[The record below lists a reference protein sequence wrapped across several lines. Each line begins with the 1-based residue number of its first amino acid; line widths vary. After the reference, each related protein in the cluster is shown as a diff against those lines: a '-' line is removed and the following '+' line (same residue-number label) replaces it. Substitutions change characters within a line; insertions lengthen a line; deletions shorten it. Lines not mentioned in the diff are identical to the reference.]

1 MRLAALLLLPTIGL
15 WGAPHETIPPEV
27 RDAVANFRPEG
38 PKGWSFTQT
47 TVAAGRKMVE
57 SYDSARPE
65 FNRWNLIAEDGK
77 TPTIEEAAR
86 YRQKFTRHSQH
97 NGSPRLND
105 QIDLASL
112 RLIDESPERVRYEAR
127 LKPTESGDQTAAF
140 LRAIIV
146 WQKSFA
152 AIESFAI
159 ENTAPFAPSFGVKIQ
174 EMRTTM
180 TYSLPTREA
189 PALLQTITTRL
200 RGRAF
205 WVKSLDAD
213 MEVIY
218 SDYVPIRKNS
228 PKRGD
233 QRP

>member
-1 MRLAALLLLPTIGL
+1 MRLAALLLLPTFAL
-15 WGAPHETIPPEV
+15 WGAPHEAAPSEV

-47 TVAAGRKMVE
+47 TVAAGRKLVE
-57 SYDSARPE
+57 RYDSARPE
-65 FNRWNLIAEDGK
+65 FNRWTLIAEDGK
-77 TPTIEEAAR
+77 APTAEEAAR

-97 NGSPRLND
+97 NGAPRLND
-105 QIDLASL
+105 QIDLTSL
-112 RLIDESPERVRYEAR
+112 RLIDESPERGRYEAR
-127 LKPTESGDQTAAF
+127 LKTTESGDRTAAF
-140 LRAIIV
+140 LSAIIV
-146 WQKSFA
+146 WHKSSA
-152 AIESFAI
+152 AIESFTIAS
-159 ENTAPFAPSFGVKIQ
+159 TGPFSPSFGVKIE

-218 SDYVPIRKNS
+218 SDYVPIRKNT
-228 PKRGD
+228 PPRGD